1 MNHTKEPWKIVEPN
15 GTGNG
20 FNIVSDNIRPSAW
33 LGLGCLS
40 RDSETFANAHRIVTC
55 VNACTN
61 MKDPETEI
69 AKLRADRAELLE
81 ALEELC
87 KNSQGVFST
96 IERIIGDTDPYIDE
110 DWTEEDVKTEE
121 PLLWACQTLI
131 SIEQESKD
139 LIKRMEDKNAR

>member
-1 MNHTKEPWKIVEPN
+1 MSNHTKEPWKVHLIDRATMIASDVESGYIVEARKVKR
-15 GTGNG
+15 GD
-20 FNIVSDNIRPSAW
+20 IDI
-33 LGLGCLS
+33 
-40 RDSETFANAHRIVTC
+40 ANAHRIVTC

-139 LIKRMEDKNAR
+139 LIKRMEAGE